1 MVFLCIELNETN
13 TCENEDIVV
22 NNLNEDEHENNND
35 VIVNIFDR

>member
-1 MVFLCIELNETN
+1 MHKIIIELNETN

-22 NNLNEDEHENNND
+22 NNLNEDEHYNND

>member
-1 MVFLCIELNETN
+1 MHKIIIELNDTC

-22 NNLNEDEHENNND
+22 NNLNEDEHDNNND